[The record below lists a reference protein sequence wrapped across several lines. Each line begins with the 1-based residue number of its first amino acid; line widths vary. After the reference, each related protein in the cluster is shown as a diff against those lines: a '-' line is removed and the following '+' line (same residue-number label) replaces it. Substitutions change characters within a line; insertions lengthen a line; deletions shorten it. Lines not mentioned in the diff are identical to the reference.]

1 MVRYRSSVF
10 FGGRLVYSQRD
21 IPGAAAGQG
30 LEQFY
35 VHQTVQ
41 GSIDRVSWAGGY
53 EPASVERYSYDAYGQ
68 RRELD
73 WRNDADHSTYGEAH
87 WIERGYTGH
96 EMLDNV
102 ELIHMNGRVQNPL
115 WGRMLSPDPVLA
127 DLELPQGLNP
137 YSYAGNNP
145 ASRVDPTGFAWCE
158 DDYNCTVYGWPG
170 PSPLYWAPSLPGYYG
185 SLPSWPMPF
194 GLVGGTSQQVNGQK
208 QDKRKD
214 EKKKEDQIK
223 NWLCKA
229 GNAVADLADR
239 LGDVSGTLEITGV
252 GVGVAGLVTAQPE
265 VAAPG
270 FALAAT
276 GGIGNIGAGALQL
289 GAGLLQ
295 GAGGSGFSNSGYA
308 AVSLM
313 TGLALARG
321 IAGPSAG
328 GYRTVSQRATDS
340 FLQNTAT
347 TAGGVY
353 EALAS
358 FADELGVWA
367 AEGKFLT
374 RTEG

>member
-1 MVRYRSSVF
+1 MPVRYRSNVF

-214 EKKKEDQIK
+214 EKKKEGKPQGAPP
-223 NWLCKA
+223 CTEGPSTA
-229 GNAVADLADR
+229 
-239 LGDVSGTLEITGV
+239 TGS
-252 GVGVAGLVTAQPE
+252 
-265 VAAPG
+265 VAAQG
-270 FALAAT
+270 YA
-276 GGIGNIGAGALQL
+276 GAGGGETAGIDEGHPFSTTRVGFGLGGGASYNPRGGLPITPANPNVGGNQRSATLQL
-289 GAGLLQ
+289 GF
-295 GAGGSGFSNSGYA
+295 GFGMGPLAFSINADFGVAYDSNSGFGWVRPA
-308 AVSLM
+308 PRFS
-313 TGLALARG
+313 
-321 IAGPSAG
+321 
-328 GYRTVSQRATDS
+328 TDS
-340 FLQNTAT
+340 GWSPRLKIPPLLP
-347 TAGGVY
+347 AG
-353 EALAS
+353 
-358 FADELGVWA
+358 D
-367 AEGKFLT
+367 T
-374 RTEG
+374 PRRTPPG

>member
-1 MVRYRSSVF
+1 VLR
-10 FGGRLVYSQRD
+10 RLFVVD
-21 IPGAAAGQG
+21 VELAVEPDW
-30 LEQFY
+30 LLKD
-35 VHQTVQ
+35 
-41 GSIDRVSWAGGY
+41 SIDRVSWAGGY
-53 EPASVERYSYDAYGQ
+53 EPGAVERYSYDAYGQ

-194 GLVGGTSQQVNGQK
+194 GVVGGTSQQVNGQK

-214 EKKKEDQIK
+214 EKKGKDNKICNASGQGG
-223 NWLCKA
+223 A
-229 GNAVADLADR
+229 GLTLAERASAARREAATATAAGGLLGIALTRSPAGAIVGAVLGYSAVVADY
-239 LGDVSGTLEITGV
+239 
-252 GVGVAGLVTAQPE
+252 AG
-265 VAAPG
+265 G
-270 FALAAT
+270 
-276 GGIGNIGAGALQL
+276 L
-289 GAGLLQ
+289 GAG
-295 GAGGSGFSNSGYA
+295 GALVGGGSQQGNRAYGAVAAGLGIPQDVALRFAGFYEQYGP
-308 AVSLM
+308 
-313 TGLALARG
+313 
-321 IAGPSAG
+321 PSAG
-328 GYRTVSQRATDS
+328 EYRPANGTFLDGPPYGDDPNAQQAIREGYAC
-340 FLQNTAT
+340 
-347 TAGGVY
+347 G
-353 EALAS
+353 E
-358 FADELGVWA
+358 
-367 AEGKFLT
+367 
-374 RTEG
+374 